1 MGSRFRWLASCVTA
15 LLVLLL
21 VPVLRADSRAR
32 IVRLSYTLG
41 DVQVNRGQGWEKA
54 ILNMPILEG
63 MQLKTG
69 ADSRAEVEFEEGSTV
84 RLGPDSQVNF
94 SRLVLLSSGSR
105 ATTVDLPRGTAF
117 VDFRH
122 KRQDEFDL
130 DLGGR
135 SLPLTHNT
143 HFRAAVTPSQVEL
156 AVFKGNLELQEA
168 ARKLKV
174 KKNETLT
181 LNLSQPDSYEL
192 AKGISA
198 DSLDNWDTNRER
210 YQSQYGGSYGSV
222 PSYGTSD
229 LSYYGTWI
237 DSPMFGSVWRP
248 YYVGY
253 NWDPF
258 WNGAWSWYPGFGYT
272 WVSTYPWGW
281 TPYRYG
287 SWVFVP
293 AYGWAWQPGNTW
305 TTWRATPVIVNPPAN
320 YHMPVAPVGPTTPRT
335 PAPTVMV
342 NNTPPTAVAPMRPAP
357 TMFRGFSAEQRIP
370 RAVTG
375 APAAG
380 VPASTPAAA
389 STPGVVRPS
398 APRGTDRGF
407 LTPRSSGPERMGGF
421 HSMPGAYGRGAYGGA
436 RGMGSRPAGAAPAG
450 PRSSGGGSP
459 MGGGG
464 RMGGGGGAHAGSGR
478 VGR

>member
-1 MGSRFRWLASCVTA
+1 M
-15 LLVLLL
+15 
-21 VPVLRADSRAR
+21 
-32 IVRLSYTLG
+32 RLSYTLG

-54 ILNMPILEG
+54 ILNMPILED

-94 SRLVLLSSGSR
+94 SQLVLRDSGSR

-122 KRQDEFDL
+122 KRQDQFDL

-135 SLPLTHNT
+135 TVPLTHNA
-143 HFRAAVTPSQVEL
+143 HFRAEASPSQVEL
-156 AVFKGNLELQEA
+156 AVFKGDVELHEA
-168 ARKLKV
+168 DKKIKI

-181 LNLSQPDSYEL
+181 LNPSLPDSYEL

-198 DSLDNWDTNRER
+198 DSLDNWDTYRAR
-210 YQSQYGGSYGSV
+210 YQSQYGLADSYGGV
-222 PSYGTSD
+222 PYYGMSD

-272 WVSTYPWGW
+272 WVSSYPWGW

-287 SWVFVP
+287 SWIFLP

-305 TTWRATPVIVNPPAN
+305 TTWNATPVIVNPPTG
-320 YHMPVAPVGPTTPRT
+320 YHMPVAPIGPTTVRG

-342 NNTPPTAVAPMRPAP
+342 NNTPPNAVAPMRSAP
-357 TMFRGFSAEQRIP
+357 MFRDF
-370 RAVTG
+370 
-375 APAAG
+375 AAG
-380 VPASTPAAA
+380 QRTPGIIPNTASTATGPAGTPPMGPAG
-389 STPGVVRPS
+389 PGVLRP
-398 APRGTDRGF
+398 ARPGVADHGY
-407 LTPRSSGPERMGGF
+407 LTPQSNRAYRMGGF
-421 HSMPGAYGRGAYGGA
+421 HSMPGAYGRGVYGGA
-436 RGMGSRPAGAAPAG
+436 RSMGSRAGGAAPAG
-450 PRSSGGGSP
+450 ARSMGGSMGGGH

-464 RMGGGGGAHAGSGR
+464 VSHGGGGGHTGR
-478 VGR
+478 